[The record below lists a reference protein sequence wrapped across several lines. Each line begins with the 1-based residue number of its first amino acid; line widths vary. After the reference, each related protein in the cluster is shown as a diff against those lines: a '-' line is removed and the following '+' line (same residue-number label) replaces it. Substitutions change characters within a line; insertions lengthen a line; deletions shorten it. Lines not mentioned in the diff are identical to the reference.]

1 MLTEYRPMANHR
13 RDYPLWTRRD
23 FVHAGL
29 ATAGTVAL
37 GACAHTGMPRG
48 AAATGLAAGLNDLAR
63 SMHGRFL
70 RSGSPGYDDARKVW
84 NLAYDRH
91 PLAMARC
98 ADIDDVRRCVEFAR
112 RHNVPVSVRG
122 GGHSYAGFGV
132 ADGALQ
138 VDLGA
143 FTTVSVERDRRV
155 ASVAGGVK
163 IRDLLTKTLAAG
175 LVTPMGSC
183 GAVGVAGLAL
193 AGGDTAGRGLF
204 GTACDNIVGAQLV
217 TANGEVLELGPHQND
232 DLFWAIRGGGGNFG
246 VVTRLDFRLYPV
258 LTSHNAQF
266 DFGWSDIEGA
276 MRIFGDLVRETP
288 DEVRARFEVSAE
300 TGASAT
306 CGFFGDPA
314 VAAAYLETWKASF
327 RRVEAKMSTTTPNP
341 EGEVWATTSVVVNGA
356 FLEGVSDG
364 AADAL
369 ARAAVAGRGFGEI
382 LMSLSSGVAARI
394 GMTDTAYPLRGTGLS
409 VLLSSE
415 WTRPEDRARAERW
428 VAEYGDALRPWA
440 RRAYVNYIPPSPPER
455 IREIYGVN
463 YPRLAKIK
471 ARYDPANL
479 FRSNQNILPEARS

>member
-1 MLTEYRPMANHR
+1 LTEYQPLTSHR
-13 RDYPLWTRRD
+13 IEQHRWTRRD
-23 FVHAGL
+23 FVNAGL
-29 ATAGTVAL
+29 ATAGAVAL

-48 AAATGLAAGLNDLAR
+48 TASIGSGADLNDLAR
-63 SMHGRFL
+63 GMHGRFL
-70 RSGSPGYDDARKVW
+70 RAGSPGYDDARKVW
-84 NLAYDRH
+84 NQAYDCH

-112 RHNVPVSVRG
+112 RHSVPVSIRG

-143 FTTVSVERDRRV
+143 FNTVKVDEDRHV
-155 ASVAGGVK
+155 ASVGGGAR
-163 IRDLLTKTLAAG
+163 IRDLLAETLAAG

-183 GAVGVAGLAL
+183 GDVGVAGLAL

-204 GTACDNIVGAQLV
+204 GTACDNILGAQLV
-217 TANGEVLELGPHQND
+217 SADGDVLELGPHQNE

-246 VVTRLDFRLYPV
+246 VVTRLDFRLHPV
-258 LTSHNAQF
+258 WRSYNARF
-266 DFGWSDIEGA
+266 DFGWSDIDGA

-288 DEVRARFEVSAE
+288 DEVRAGFDVSAE
-300 TGASAT
+300 SGASAT
-306 CGFFGDPA
+306 CGFLGDLA
-314 VAAAYLETWKASF
+314 AAAAYLDIWKASF
-327 RRVEAKMSTTTPNP
+327 RRVEAKMSTSAPDT
-341 EGEVWATTSVVVNGA
+341 EGEVWATTSVAVDGA

-364 AADAL
+364 AADVL
-369 ARAAVAGRGFGEI
+369 ARAAMAGRGFGEI
-382 LMSLSSGVAARI
+382 LMGLSNGVAARV

-415 WTRPEDRARAERW
+415 WTRPEDRARAEQW
-428 VAEYGDALRPWA
+428 VAEYGASLHPWA
-440 RRAYVNYIPPSPPER
+440 RRAYVNYIPPSSQER

-463 YPRLAKIK
+463 YPRLANIK